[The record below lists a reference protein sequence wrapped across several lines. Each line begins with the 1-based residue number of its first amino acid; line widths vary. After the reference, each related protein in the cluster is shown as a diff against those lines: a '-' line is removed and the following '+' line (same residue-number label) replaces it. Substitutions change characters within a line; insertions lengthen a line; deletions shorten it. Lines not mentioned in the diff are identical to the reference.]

1 MKSSLFLGTL
11 FDLQYWCQLFIK
23 LQTIST
29 ENNAHIG
36 AKKFNSDISGWNTSS
51 VTDMKWMFY
60 ETTIFNGAYLKN
72 WDVSKV
78 TDMHEMFWEC
88 CNGGASLD
96 LSLWDTSS
104 VTTMKYMF
112 YGVPEFNS
120 DISGWDVSNVEDFQ
134 EMFYEAY
141 AFNQDLSQWNISPG
155 KL

>member
-1 MKSSLFLGTL
+1 MKSSLFLGPFLTYSIGFNYL
-11 FDLQYWCQLFIK
+11 LNYKPSRPEIM
-23 LQTIST
+23 
-29 ENNAHIG
+29 HIG
-36 AKKFNSDISGWNTSS
+36 AKKFNSDISGWDTSS

-60 ETTIFNGAYLKN
+60 ETTNFNGAYLKN

-96 LSLWDTSS
+96 LSQWDTSS

-155 KL
+155 KI

>member
-1 MKSSLFLGTL
+1 
-11 FDLQYWCQLFIK
+11 
-23 LQTIST
+23 
-29 ENNAHIG
+29 
-36 AKKFNSDISGWNTSS
+36 
-51 VTDMKWMFY
+51 
-60 ETTIFNGAYLKN
+60 
-72 WDVSKV
+72 
-78 TDMHEMFWEC
+78 MHDMFWEC

-96 LSLWDTSS
+96 LSQWDTSS

-155 KL
+155 KI